1 MKNPLYQTKKTS
13 KYYRRLQV
21 AMRQAEDAVQLPL
34 IERLKNYSFIT
45 RYTKPI
51 KKRNYQEDELYKE
64 NSEKL
69 ERKETNKAY
78 KKKKYNKDSKNKLNK
93 TRNAKNI
100 PEKKAKSFEKEVRK
114 KFKRICTISSVTDS
128 NDNLSILLE
137 DLDLQDPE
145 NFDFNLL

>member
-1 MKNPLYQTKKTS
+1 
-13 KYYRRLQV
+13 
-21 AMRQAEDAVQLPL
+21 MRQAEDAVQLPL

-51 KKRNYQEDELYKE
+51 KKRNYQEDELYK
-64 NSEKL
+64 
-69 ERKETNKAY
+69 
-78 KKKKYNKDSKNKLNK
+78 KKYNKDSKKKLNK
-93 TRNAKNI
+93 TRNAKNS